1 MKNSKKKPQQ
11 ITEGMGGFML
21 PGLDDDYFNQP
32 VIFRDCDDH
41 YELIYTGEFEDVG
54 RDSIAVTKLIQDL
67 KDGDKDMELHILINS
82 IGGSVDNL
90 SFVLQQVLQYRHRVT
105 VCCGSALSA
114 GFILWACGHERYTSP
129 YSELMYHT
137 IYSGY
142 EGKGTELTSYGN
154 HVERLTNE
162 LMEAVDM
169 KSLISEEDMQKGKST
184 EVWYLGKDFID
195 SGKAKDYSEYAVR
208 EIPLSAIIMVVGGN
222 RFFAKSGDKYL
233 ELVVNPDHEYSYS
246 DILEL
251 GKESAKQ
258 ENSIEI
264 ESPSEGSSSSSEKP
278 NDDEK
283 KTVKKPKK
291 RKKKLN
297 V

>member
-283 KTVKKPKK
+283 AIKKPKK

>member
-233 ELVVNPDHEYSYS
+233 ELVVNPDNEYSYS

-283 KTVKKPKK
+283 AIKKPKK